1 VSETYVETANLAYKI
16 RDRTGVSSVLQL
28 DLEMVDE
35 GTPEMSFPGWW
46 GRHNTTQFETAFG
59 RTYELE
65 KEGHGPE
72 SPAQKSDWKTPVHE
86 IFCTRGWKWAG
97 EGRRPKT
104 SCGT

>member
-1 VSETYVETANLAYKI
+1 MSETYVETANLAYKI

-35 GTPEMSFPGWW
+35 DTPEMSFPGYW

-59 RTYELE
+59 RVYELE

-72 SPAQKSDWKTPVHE
+72 SPAQKSDWTTPVHE
-86 IFCTRGWKWAG
+86 IFCTRGWKWVG
-97 EGRRPKT
+97 EGRRPKA